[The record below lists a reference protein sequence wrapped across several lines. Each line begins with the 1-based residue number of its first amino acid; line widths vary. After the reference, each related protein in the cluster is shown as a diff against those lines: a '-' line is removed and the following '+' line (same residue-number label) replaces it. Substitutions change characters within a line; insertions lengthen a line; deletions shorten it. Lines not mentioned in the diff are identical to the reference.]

1 MSNLRKPCNLMDFG
15 ARSRVETE
23 SRKSETKIESAKQQR
38 RIRKT
43 LVATLFPF
51 FSQLRENGRFGKCAL
66 IIFSICIASFGL
78 PHDGLGGRGRRSC
91 DWSGQRQ
98 LVSLSVSALANSW
111 RPLSAE
117 RGRSARG
124 QGARGNGVGA

>member
-1 MSNLRKPCNLMDFG
+1 MDFG

-43 LVATLFPF
+43 LVATLFRFFHDCVKMGASENVRSLYFPF
-51 FSQLRENGRFGKCAL
+51 ALRHLHYHTMEGR
-66 IIFSICIASFGL
+66 
-78 PHDGLGGRGRRSC
+78 RGRRSY
-91 DWSGQRQ
+91 DWSGQLQ

-117 RGRSARG
+117 GGSGAGG